1 MSHMRI
7 TEPGPVIRDAVN
19 RIIIYQIHVSY
30 MHISEPDPPVR
41 GAVTEPGPLVRDAVN
56 RQIICHPG
64 HHPISS
70 YHQTI

>member
-30 MHISEPDPPVR
+30 MYISEPDPPVR
-41 GAVTEPGPLVRDAVN
+41 GAVTEPGPPMRDAVN
-56 RQIICHPG
+56 NAEECAQ
-64 HHPISS
+64 
-70 YHQTI
+70 